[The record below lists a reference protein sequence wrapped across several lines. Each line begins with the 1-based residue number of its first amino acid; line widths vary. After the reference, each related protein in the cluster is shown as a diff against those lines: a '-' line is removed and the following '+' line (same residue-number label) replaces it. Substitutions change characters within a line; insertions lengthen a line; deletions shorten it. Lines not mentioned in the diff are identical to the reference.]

1 MAGPGV
7 AGAVAGGGGGGNV
20 MELKRETELVKA
32 EISKLRQEMS
42 SYFGVGGSAI
52 RGIGSR
58 VGDTLKS
65 M

>member
-1 MAGPGV
+1 MAGM
-7 AGAVAGGGGGGNV
+7 VAGGGGGNI
-20 MELKRETELVKA
+20 MELKKETELVKT